1 VDRWPVPLAQAA
13 HSRPG
18 RVTMLALSEVPEY
31 RPFPN
36 ARSRN
41 WRQARIE
48 VPALVCSLRLPEA
61 SRVLEVG
68 CGRGVA
74 LAALARLRQPRR
86 LVGVD
91 IDGGAVAEAR
101 RALDA
106 DRIDAEVCVADV
118 RALPFEDGAFDV
130 VIDFGTLFHIA
141 HADLGV
147 AEIARV
153 LALGGQV
160 VHETKVSQLLS
171 HPVRARGRQL
181 PWEVEPRLRAQR
193 WAGLWATRIRVD
205 G

>member
-1 VDRWPVPLAQAA
+1 LHAA
-13 HSRPG
+13 HSAPG
-18 RVTMLALSEVPEY
+18 RVTMPALSEIPDY
-31 RPFPN
+31 QPFPN
-36 ARSRN
+36 DRGRN
-41 WRQARIE
+41 WRQERLE
-48 VPALVCSLRLPEA
+48 VPALVRSLRLPET
-61 SRVLEVG
+61 SRMLEVG

-74 LAALARLRQPRR
+74 LASLARLRQPRR
-86 LVGVD
+86 LVGID
-91 IDGGAVAEAR
+91 IDCGAVAVAR

-130 VIDFGTLFHIA
+130 VIDFGTLFHISDA
-141 HADLGV
+141 GLGV

-171 HPVRARGRQL
+171 HPVRACGRRV

-193 WAGLWATRIRVD
+193 WAGLWATRVRVD